1 MKNRDHDLY
10 KKLYAMPATSR
21 ADLVQFLE
29 GQGDGVRDG
38 KQMFDKLLTSIS
50 LKNQLRN
57 AKPN

>member
-10 KKLYAMPATSR
+10 KKLFSMPAASR
-21 ADLVQFLE
+21 ADLIQFLE
-29 GQGDGVRDG
+29 GRGDCERDG

-57 AKPN
+57 VKPN